1 MKKTRKT
8 IKVLKVELGKSL
20 KRVVCG
26 PFCRLR
32 PICPID
38 DDIDWK
44 WKASKMKQKEKNDK
58 ALKYLEKPI
67 QVLPVVLAQ

>member
-1 MKKTRKT
+1 M
-8 IKVLKVELGKSL
+8 ELGKSL

-58 ALKYLEKPI
+58 ALKYETDSGFAGGASTI
-67 QVLPVVLAQ
+67 ARCF